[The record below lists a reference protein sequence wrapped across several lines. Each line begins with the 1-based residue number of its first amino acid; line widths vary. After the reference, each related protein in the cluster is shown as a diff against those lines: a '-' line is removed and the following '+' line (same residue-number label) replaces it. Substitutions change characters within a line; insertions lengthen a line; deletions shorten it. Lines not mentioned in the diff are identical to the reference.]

1 MSGGVKTWYFPDG
14 YLPEKNT
21 EGTLES
27 HEALMILNTGERD
40 AQIAIDIYF
49 EDRPPVRDI
58 KTIVQSERVRTL
70 RLDNAED
77 MGGYTIPVLTQYS
90 LRVRSDVEVVLQFG
104 RLDASQPNLAYYGTM
119 GFRD

>member
-119 GFRD
+119 GFRE

>member
-1 MSGGVKTWYFPDG
+1 MSGGAKTWYFPDG

-40 AQIAIDIYF
+40 AHIAIDIYF
-49 EDRPPVRDI
+49 DDRPPLRDI
-58 KTIVQSERVRTL
+58 ETIVQSERVKTL

-77 MGGYTIPVLTQYS
+77 MGGNTIPVLTQYS

-104 RLDASQPNLAYYGTM
+104 RLDASQTNLAYYGTM
-119 GFRD
+119 GFRE